1 MHKHNERPT
10 NERTR
15 LKSYSTFRVKAGG
28 QHEKTR
34 ILKNRHELMSNK
46 QIYNKKKTNL
56 KKVKNKI
63 IKKCVN
69 V

>member
-1 MHKHNERPT
+1 MHKHNDRQT

-15 LKSYSTFRVKAGG
+15 LNLYSTFRVKAGG

-46 QIYNKKKTNL
+46 QIYNKKTNL

-63 IKKCVN
+63 IKKCTN